1 MSSQGTPQPLPPE
14 RRTADPE
21 QQAVVAHRGGV
32 LLVLGGPGTGK
43 TTAVVGHAQER
54 VLRDGSSPDSCLV
67 LAPTRQAAA
76 RLRSRIGQGLGTT
89 FAEPLARTPSSLAF
103 SVLRLAAAAAGEPL
117 PRLLSGA
124 EQDVILRELLA
135 GHVEQGSG
143 PEWPASLTAALS
155 TAGFR
160 GQLRDLLMRAVEHGL
175 EPSDLDRLG
184 DIHGRPEWG
193 AAARVLAE
201 YDEVTA
207 LSDPGSFDPAWI
219 CTAAADLL
227 EDDPDLL
234 ATVRGRIRALVVDDA
249 QELTA
254 SAARLV
260 SVLHRPGAD
269 LLLVGDPDATVLG
282 FRGAVPG
289 RFIDLARQ
297 LAGDEGLRSVA
308 LRTRHRGGPQLA
320 EVQAGVA
327 ERIGVVGGRAHRRPA
342 PGGRPGE
349 SVEVAVARSR
359 PQESAYVAHWLRRA
373 HLMDG
378 VPWEQMAVIARAGAQ
393 QDALRRALTSGG
405 VPVEVDRAGLPLGLD
420 PAVEPVLVAFDVV
433 TRPAVGA
440 WEVRP
445 EEAISLL
452 TGPFGQV
459 DPVHL
464 RRLRRRVRT
473 QELAEGG
480 TRTADE
486 ILADLLIDE
495 ELRATTPAELH
506 PDLAP
511 LVRVGSVLDAGRAVA
526 SADPAGSAED
536 VLWTLWQASGLAESW
551 GAQALAGG
559 ALGARADRDLDAILV
574 LFGAAESYVERLPG
588 SRARGFLDHV
598 RSAEVAADTLVVGA
612 RTGSAVEVL
621 TPQAAAGRQWS
632 HVAVVGVQDGVWP
645 DLRLRDTL
653 LGAEALVAVLRGQP
667 AHGAEAVR
675 AAQAQVRADELRQFH
690 VAITR
695 ADRQLL
701 VTAVASTDD
710 QPSGFLDL
718 VDPAHRDRPQ
728 VDVPP
733 ALTLRGL
740 VGQLRREAVLAQRSG
755 RRADRDA
762 AVDTLA
768 LLAEAGVPGVDPSTW
783 WDTLDVST
791 TRDLVPTGPVRV
803 SPSQVQTYLDCALR
817 WLLQGRGAET
827 GEATG
832 ADVGILVHDI
842 VAKDPDADGPTLVEE
857 LDRRWPELRLGEGWI
872 SDKQQA
878 AARRMV
884 ERYATYVQ
892 QAAADGRVLLGTEIP
907 MRARFTAQEDEK
919 AREVLI
925 TGQVDRLERAP
936 DGRLVVLDLKTSRSK
951 PSAEEIVTHAQLA
964 AYQVAVEEG
973 AFRDLAPG
981 GAGGARLVNLGIKE
995 KALTQEQQPL
1005 GESEDPRW
1013 AHRLLATAAAG
1024 MAGHEFTAH
1033 DQAQRCRTCPVRF
1046 CCPLQPEGQQR

>member
-1 MSSQGTPQPLPPE
+1 MSSQGTAQPLHPE
-14 RRTADPE
+14 GRTVDHE
-21 QQAVVAHRGGV
+21 QQAVVGHRGGV
-32 LLVLGGPGTGK
+32 LLVLGAPGTGK
-43 TTAVVGHAQER
+43 TTAVVGHVQGR

-89 FAEPLARTPSSLAF
+89 FTEPLARTPSSLAF

-135 GHVEQGSG
+135 GHAEQGSG
-143 PEWPASLTAALS
+143 PDWPASLTAALP
-155 TAGFR
+155 TGGFR

-175 EPSDLDRLG
+175 EPSDLARLG
-184 DIHGRPEWG
+184 ELHERPEWC

-227 EDDPDLL
+227 EDDPELL
-234 ATVRGRIRALVVDDA
+234 ATVRGRITSIVVDDA

-269 LLLVGDPDATVLG
+269 LVLVGDPDATVLG

-289 RFIDLARQ
+289 RFVDLARQ
-297 LAGDEGLRSVA
+297 LAGAGGPTAAV
-308 LRTRHRGGPQLA
+308 LRTRHRGGRQLA
-320 EVQAGVA
+320 EVQAAVA
-327 ERIGVVGGRAHRRPA
+327 ERIGVVAGRAHRSPV
-342 PGGRPGE
+342 PGGRRAE

-373 HLMDG
+373 HLVDG
-378 VPWEQMAVIARAGAQ
+378 VPWERMAVVARAGAQ
-393 QDALRRALTSGG
+393 QDALRRALSSGG
-405 VPVEVDRAGLPLGLD
+405 VPVQVDRAGLPLGQD

-433 TRPAVGA
+433 TRPATGA
-440 WEVRP
+440 WQVTP
-445 EEAISLL
+445 DEAVSLL
-452 TGPFGQV
+452 VGPFGQV

-473 QELAEGG
+473 QELVAGG

-486 ILADLLIDE
+486 VLADLLADE
-495 ELRATTPAELH
+495 ELRATTPADLH

-511 LVRVGSVLDAGRAVA
+511 LVRVGAVLDAGRAA
-526 SADPAGSAED
+526 AAAEPAGSAED
-536 VLWTLWQASGLAESW
+536 VLWALWDASGLAGSW
-551 GAQALAGG
+551 AAQALAGG
-559 ALGARADRDLDAILV
+559 ALGARADRDLDAVLV

-612 RTGSAVEVL
+612 RTGAAVEVL

-667 AHGAEAVR
+667 ARGAEALR

-690 VAITR
+690 MALTR

-718 VDPAHRDRPQ
+718 VDPTYRDRPP

-740 VGQLRREAVLAQRSG
+740 VGQLRREAVLAQRAG
-755 RRADRDA
+755 RRTDRDA

-768 LLAEAGVPGVDPSTW
+768 LLAEAGVPGVDPATW

-791 TRDLVPTGPVRV
+791 TRDLVPAGPVRV

-842 VAKDPDADGPTLVEE
+842 VAKAPHADGPTLVDE

-872 SDKQQA
+872 SEKQQA

-884 ERYATYVQ
+884 ERYADYAQ
-892 QAAADGRVLLGTEIP
+892 QAVSEGRVLLGTEIP
-907 MRARFTAQEDEK
+907 LRAQVPAQDEGG
-919 AREVLI
+919 REVLI
-925 TGQVDRLERAP
+925 TGQVDRLEKDAE
-936 DGRLVVLDLKTSRSK
+936 GRLVVLDLKTSRSK
-951 PSAEEIVTHAQLA
+951 PTAEDIITHAQLA

-973 AFRDLAPG
+973 AFSDLAPG
-981 GAGGARLVNLGIKE
+981 GAGGARLVNLGVKE

-1005 GESEDPRW
+1005 AESDDPRW
-1013 AHRLLATAAAG
+1013 AHRMLAAAAAG
-1024 MAGHEFTAH
+1024 MAGHEFAAH